1 MAQIVFL
8 MIHLSFQTGNES
20 KDAISNNELSS
31 LYTDQS
37 PMKKKPRR
45 EDVDDHLQR
54 FLFAEDQQNK
64 GMS

>member
-1 MAQIVFL
+1 
-8 MIHLSFQTGNES
+8 MIYLTFQTGNES

-31 LYTDQS
+31 LYTVNS

-45 EDVDDHLQR
+45 DDVDHHLQR

-64 GMS
+64 GIFDIN